1 MAAHAHRGG
10 RLRERWRDLAR
21 AVSWTPPT
29 STEVGVVIKSGLAAG
44 LSWLVAESV
53 TDVPAPVLAPLTAI
67 VVVQVSVRSSIM
79 SALQRSVAVV
89 LGVLLA
95 IAIGDALGLNA
106 LTVAAVVV
114 ASLGFAELVLRLPR
128 PAARQVP
135 ISALVVL
142 AALSVT
148 PATTGWWRALDT
160 VIGAGVGV
168 AVSFVLPASRLI
180 DARQTLDRLGT
191 SIAGVLESMGSGLRQ
206 EWSVEQTEDWRQRA
220 RTTRERLVR
229 QAAEAVGNSREASRW
244 NVRDRRHVEVLVRFE
259 EVLPRLERT
268 AIGVSVIS
276 RGLDDHARLSGT
288 SHQPMASMAALL
300 ESLAAAVKALV
311 DDVLGVPG
319 GADLAGALD
328 KVRERRA
335 RCVLGASRCARI
347 ALEQGEGAATD
358 SIEGEWLN
366 YAALLVQV
374 DRIVGDL
381 SAPLPP

>member
-1 MAAHAHRGG
+1 MAAHAHRGD
-10 RLRERWRDLAR
+10 RPWERWRDLAR

-67 VVVQVSVRSSIM
+67 VVVQVSVRASIM
-79 SALQRSVAVV
+79 SAVQRSAAVV

-142 AALSVT
+142 AALSVA

-160 VIGAGVGV
+160 VIGAAVGV
-168 AVSFVLPASRLI
+168 AVSFVLPASRLV

-191 SIAGVLESMGSGLRQ
+191 SIAGALESMGHGLRQ
-206 EWSVEQTEDWRQRA
+206 EWSVEQTEDWRQPGAHDTGAPRA
-220 RTTRERLVR
+220 SSGRGRR
-229 QAAEAVGNSREASRW
+229 QQ
-244 NVRDRRHVEVLVRFE
+244 
-259 EVLPRLERT
+259 
-268 AIGVSVIS
+268 S
-276 RGLDDHARLSGT
+276 RGL
-288 SHQPMASMAALL
+288 
-300 ESLAAAVKALV
+300 AVERPRPPPRRGSRPLR
-311 DDVLGVPG
+311 G
-319 GADLAGALD
+319 GAPATRAHGDRRLGHLPWPRRPCPPLGYQSSADGIDGGAAR
-328 KVRERRA
+328 VARRCREGPGRRRA
-335 RCVLGASRCARI
+335 RRAGRGRSRWRTRHGARTPRPVRPRRVADAPGSPSSRGRARRPTPSR
-347 ALEQGEGAATD
+347 ANG
-358 SIEGEWLN
+358 
-366 YAALLVQV
+366 
-374 DRIVGDL
+374 
-381 SAPLPP
+381 